1 MRTLHGD
8 VSGSKG
14 WECAEGEHGAKGKHL
29 AHGGCEAP
37 TVLTFRQLRR
47 ALIWAMDDDEEKQL
61 RQELLMADLSLRRKQ
76 DIWEHPRNIAV
87 LIGATAALVAAGAGF
102 LGYKIGQSSS
112 QPPIVINLPPQV
124 QK

>member
-1 MRTLHGD
+1 MT
-8 VSGSKG
+8 
-14 WECAEGEHGAKGKHL
+14 
-29 AHGGCEAP
+29 
-37 TVLTFRQLRR
+37 
-47 ALIWAMDDDEEKQL
+47 DDEEKQL

-102 LGYKIGQSSS
+102 LGYKIGQSSG